1 MKAEPE
7 TRIERGHD
15 ISFSIDDLVDK
26 SKPEPWDGKSYF
38 IFIYLHSDSLRA
50 FFFLPVSA
58 VHDNADLS
66 PGIRNYA
73 ARNNLRAMK
82 KGDLA
87 FFYHSS
93 CKVPAIVGIME
104 IVEEHSPDLTAQ
116 DPKKPY
122 YDPKDNDPENPK
134 WSVVHVEFRRKFKEP
149 VTLSELKEMVKANS
163 NHVLKNMDLLG
174 RGRLSVG
181 KVSKKEWDFIM
192 NLIEK
197 NDQEELRAKSD

>member
-1 MKAEPE
+1 MV
-7 TRIERGHD
+7 
-15 ISFSIDDLVDK
+15 SFTSSI
-26 SKPEPWDGKSYF
+26 Y
-38 IFIYLHSDSLRA
+38 IHSDSVRV
-50 FFFLPVSA
+50 FFFLSVSA
-58 VHDNADLS
+58 VHNNADLS

-93 CKVPAIVGIME
+93 CKAPAIVGIME

-174 RGRLSVG
+174 KGRLSVG

-192 NLIEK
+192 NLVEK
-197 NDQEELRAKSD
+197 NDQEELRAQRDLYR